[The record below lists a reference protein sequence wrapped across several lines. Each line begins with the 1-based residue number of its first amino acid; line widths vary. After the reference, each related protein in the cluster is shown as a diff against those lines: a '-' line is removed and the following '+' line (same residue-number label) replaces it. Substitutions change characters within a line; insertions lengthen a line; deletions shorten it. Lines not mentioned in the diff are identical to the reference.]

1 VYGKWERKLKVQFV
15 EPHGTHTHTHTHT
28 HQHRDADA
36 DAGGDTVDDGTLLY
50 VLYLVYSTT
59 TTMAAG
65 SDAAMSFG

>member
-1 VYGKWERKLKVQFV
+1 MYGKWERKLKVQFV
-15 EPHGTHTHTHTHT
+15 EPHGTHTHTRT

-36 DAGGDTVDDGTLLY
+36 DAGGDNVDDGTPLY
-50 VLYLVYSTT
+50 VHYLVFSTT